1 MMNNNECLCST
12 LSHIQNIL
20 ILFLILSSFHSHEQN
35 GLQTIRRDKLHILIT
50 QTVTLITFDHSVRT
64 LQEPFN

>member
-35 GLQTIRRDKLHILIT
+35 GLMLMIANNSRG
-50 QTVTLITFDHSVRT
+50 
-64 LQEPFN
+64 